1 LTVMDC
7 NTDYFSQGTSVRHF

>member
-1 LTVMDC
+1 MDC